1 LSHPFVAEENPFRRL
16 ADSTVDKIYK
26 SIAKEYPG
34 ALPSDLKILPT
45 SAAGMVPVIITK
57 DYGDGTVDIKILETG
72 QEFKKIKLL

>member
-1 LSHPFVAEENPFRRL
+1 MAEENPFRRL
-16 ADSTVDKIYK
+16 ADSTVDRIYK

-45 SAAGMVPVIITK
+45 SAAGMVPVIITN
-57 DYGDGTVDIKILETG
+57 DYGDGTVDVKIIETG